1 MCMTRNI
8 PSVSTLYF
16 KLFNFISQ
24 LDGVQVGFC
33 LILDLYPVLIKMS
46 TYIWFIF
53 LILTWFLPI
62 LDYKIE
68 ISN

>member
-33 LILDLYPVLIKMS
+33 LILDLYPVLIQMS
-46 TYIWFIF
+46 TYIF